1 MSHFSAS
8 LYLSCPVTHFAVILH
23 HQTQSMK
30 RFIGSLLL
38 MALVQGTQAQVKFG
52 SLQEV
57 LQYADKNS
65 LVNRQSQLQQQISH
79 KDEQINKSGLM
90 PKVNVFGTADYYPI
104 IASQVI
110 PEAIFGGSADKFRK
124 VQFGLP
130 WSFTSG
136 VELSIPVIN
145 FEKWEQ
151 LKRFKLQ
158 TQQTNWT
165 AKVNTES
172 LHIQVTQSY
181 YQALMLREL
190 VQLNKANQQVGE
202 ELIHILEKR
211 KSNGVLNPADFN
223 RSKNLQLDIQNEG
236 IEYEKNYRQALIAL
250 KQLLN
255 LSESTQIQLTDSIN
269 ATTWQQLAEQ
279 TPITDRPAFKEAEA
293 KKAVAE
299 QQVKESKKASL
310 PKIALNSKY
319 TYQWQMDPANNQHTD
334 FDFSS
339 VGLRLD
345 VPVFQGNFYKATRQK
360 SELQLQLAQ
369 TAATQTA
376 NDLTK
381 QQAEWWNNYTAA
393 VSKQQVLQQKLDV
406 TSDNLR
412 IARLNMQEGV
422 MEFDEFNNIFL
433 DYLKTQ
439 TAYLQNTNDGIVYRL
454 LLTQKL

>member
-1 MSHFSAS
+1 
-8 LYLSCPVTHFAVILH
+8 
-23 HQTQSMK
+23 MK
-30 RFIGSLLL
+30 PFIGSLLL
-38 MALVQGTQAQVKFG
+38 MALVQGIQAQVRFT

-65 LVNRQSQLQQQISH
+65 LVTRQSQLQQQISR

-110 PEAIFGGSADKFRK
+110 PEAIFGGSPDKFRK

-130 WSFTSG
+130 WSFSSG
-136 VELSIPVIN
+136 LELSIPVIN

-151 LKRFKLQ
+151 LKRFRLQ
-158 TQQTNWT
+158 AQQTDWT

-190 VQLNKANQQVGE
+190 IQLNKINQQVSA
-202 ELIHILEKR
+202 ELMGILERR
-211 KSNGVLNPADFN
+211 KNNGVLEPSDFN
-223 RSKNLQLDIQNEG
+223 RGKNLQLDIQNEG
-236 IEYEKNYRQALIAL
+236 IEYEKNYRQALITL

-255 LSESTQIQLTDSIN
+255 LPEDAQLQLTDSIAN
-269 ATTWQQLAEQ
+269 THWMQLAEQ
-279 TPITDRPAFKEAEA
+279 TPITERPAYKEAEA

-299 QQVKESKKASL
+299 QQVKESRKAAL

-319 TYQWQMDPANNQHTD
+319 TYQWQMDPSKDQRTD

-345 VPVFQGNFYKATRQK
+345 VPVFQGSFYKATRQK

-369 TAATQTA
+369 TTAAQTA
-376 NDLTK
+376 SDLVK
-381 QQAEWWNNYTAA
+381 QQAEWWNNYSTA
-393 VSKQQVLQQKLDV
+393 VSKQAVLQEKRDV
-406 TSDNLR
+406 ASDNLR
-412 IARLNMQEGV
+412 IGRLNMQEGV
-422 MEFDEFNNIFL
+422 MEIDEFNNIFRE
-433 DYLKTQ
+433 YLKAQ
-439 TAYLQNTNDGIVYRL
+439 MDYLQNTNDGIVYRL